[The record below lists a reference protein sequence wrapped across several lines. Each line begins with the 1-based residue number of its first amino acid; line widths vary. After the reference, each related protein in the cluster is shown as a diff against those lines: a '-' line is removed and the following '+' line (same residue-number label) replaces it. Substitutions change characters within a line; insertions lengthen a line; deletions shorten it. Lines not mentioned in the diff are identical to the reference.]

1 MQENETLVS
10 VISIVFN
17 QKDYVE
23 QCLESLVSQ
32 ETTFP
37 YKVIVHDDCSTDGT
51 TDIVK
56 RFAAEHAD
64 KVVLLLETEN
74 QYSQGADFCKLLK
87 PYIRGKYIAECEGD
101 DWWIDPHKLQK
112 QFDYME
118 SHPEVAACSHAA
130 KRYIDSRQCFGRD
143 LLPASKKRA
152 FSTDD
157 MIAMGNQIPTNS
169 FFYRSEF
176 YVLPDVYRG
185 WGVGDYPSSIYLSTC
200 GVFHY
205 DPAIMSAYRVGA
217 RGSWSSRMS
226 SSIEA
231 NVQSL
236 RKRIDGLEAFDRY
249 TEGRYHESVANA
261 VEDRNISIAVLR
273 RNFSAVKSNARFRSY
288 SLKKRMTL
296 WLRCI
301 NPKLASHLQKRRLLH
316 KK

>member
-1 MQENETLVS
+1 MQDIQVS
-10 VISIVFN
+10 VCVLVYN

-23 QCLESLVSQ
+23 QCLRSLVSQ
-32 ETTFP
+32 ETDFS
-37 YKVIVHDDCSTDGT
+37 YEVIVHDDCSIDGT
-51 TDIVK
+51 TEIVK
-56 RFAAEHAD
+56 RFAAEHLD
-64 KVVLLLETEN
+64 KVILLLELEN
-74 QYSQGADFCKLLK
+74 QYSQGVVMGELFR
-87 PYIRGKYIAECEGD
+87 PYIRGKYIAICEGD
-101 DWWIDPHKLQK
+101 DWWIDSRKLQR

-118 SHPEVAACSHAA
+118 LHPETAACSHAA
-130 KRYIDSRQCFGRD
+130 KRFVDSEKCFGRNLAPADDECDFTTGD
-143 LLPASKKRA
+143 L
-152 FSTDD
+152 
-157 MIAMGNQIPTNS
+157 IAMGANIATNS
-169 FFYRSEF
+169 LFYRSK
-176 YVLPDVYRG
+176 LQCMPDVYKG
-185 WGVGDYPSSIYLSTC
+185 WGVGDYPTCIYLSTC

-301 NPKLASHLQKRRLLH
+301 NPKLASDLQKRRLLH